1 MSRKKKEPEP
11 NYRMLCESCYESNK
25 ALMSRYK
32 ELTIKSLRMIFV
44 NRKGFSFI
52 TGYDEVLREI
62 NKIMVE
68 IQDNFTRYAEYE
80 KLAEAQETQS
90 S

>member
-1 MSRKKKEPEP
+1 MSKKKEPEP

-25 ALMSRYK
+25 ALMAKYQ
-32 ELTIKSLRMIFV
+32 ELEKKRMRMLGIG
-44 NRKGFSFI
+44 RKGFV
-52 TGYDEVLREI
+52 TLAGYDEVARAM
-62 NKIMVE
+62 NRIMVE